1 MLRIVVEIIINLVGA
16 EVLCVYALDERTNQ
30 LEPVAAEG
38 RERSTFVSGAGRQ
51 RCRSAAPS
59 RSGEIRYRE
68 ALAGA
73 EPDEPLVCIPLCV
86 GEKSIGAI
94 ALFGLLVQKERFTA
108 LDHELFTLLG
118 GHAATAILAAQLH
131 GQSERKLNTM
141 QGLIGLLTQK

>member
-1 MLRIVVEIIINLVGA
+1 LSVSVGDG
-16 EVLCVYALDERTNQ
+16 ALGSA
-30 LEPVAAEG
+30 VA
-38 RERSTFVSGAGRQ
+38 R
-51 RCRSAAPS
+51 
-59 RSGEIRYRE
+59 GEIYCRE

-86 GEKSIGAI
+86 GEKAIGAI
-94 ALFGLLVQKERFTA
+94 ALFGLLMQKDRFTA

-131 GQSERKLNTM
+131 GQSARKLNTM